1 MSIFA
6 QNRAL
11 LDAFRRGD
19 NEALTEVYLH
29 SVDSVERLVRQLLRR
44 HLKSDEEDRVRDLL
58 QDIFIRAFSAQA
70 RLSYDGLRPYRPFL
84 LQIARNRVID
94 DLRKS
99 GREILLDDLDSGFDL
114 DLVKASEQTEL
125 QDGNSPE
132 EALHWKK
139 LQEATQEYIATLSE
153 LLRSFVRLRFEQEL
167 GQRAVAEHLGLSRW
181 RVRSLEKKVQDG
193 LRRFLRRR
201 GLIKK

>member
-19 NEALTEVYLH
+19 NEALTEVYRH